1 MKVDDH
7 FIDLKKETAQ
17 VILALEDMVMLEKV
31 RAILWDIPVT
41 QDDLEAIDHSREA
54 CKQGRFLDSETF
66 LKEIDQL

>member
-41 QDDLEAIDHSREA
+41 QEDLEAIDRSREV
-54 CKQGRFLDSETF
+54 CKEGKFVDSEAF
-66 LKEIDQL
+66 LKEIEQL